1 MFLSATSLQQLLASM
16 GDGVCMLDMEGALIH
31 WNRSAELL
39 SGYQGNEL
47 LGRPCPAVLL
57 QGLLGMER
65 TVELSRLSGLLLQRQ
80 ESRVV
85 QGTLPHKK
93 GHLLAVETTA
103 FPLYDPLGLQLG
115 ACLLFRQKQQGYNKE
130 QVVQLAKMAYFDSV
144 SGTFSRSYG
153 EMKLG
158 AALVEMQQTNV
169 PAGMLL
175 VQLHNLKDINDSFG
189 HVAGDELIQAAA
201 DCMKNSFSEHGKVY
215 RVGGD
220 EFVVIITKDIPQFEN
235 LLRAFEQRVESWHG
249 EFVES
254 MTVSYG
260 YVFSSERKW
269 NSIFDISK
277 ASDERMYESKKQYYT
292 RSGMDR
298 SRQ

>member
-16 GDGVCMLDMEGALIH
+16 GDGVCMLDMEGVLIH
-31 WNRSAELL
+31 WNSSAELL
-39 SGYQGNEL
+39 SGYQGHEL
-47 LGRPCPAVLL
+47 LGRPCPALLL

-65 TVELSRLSGLLLQRQ
+65 TVELSRLSGLLLQRK

-115 ACLLFRQKQQGYNKE
+115 ACLLFRQKNQGYNKE

-144 SGTFSRSYG
+144 SSTFSRPYG

-158 AALVEMQQTNV
+158 AALAEMQQTNV

-175 VQLHNLKDINDSFG
+175 VQLHNLKEVNDLYG
-189 HVAGDELIQAAA
+189 HIAGDHLLQVVGKTVASLLEGA
-201 DCMKNSFSEHGKVY
+201 DIVVRWQSATFFILCYNGKKSLLLLLAE
-215 RVGGD
+215 R
-220 EFVVIITKDIPQFEN
+220 IRN
-235 LLRAFEQRVESWHG
+235 LLAQIQPTFNGQELPLEVIVCGAVADVNDTIESLVGKAERVLLQTDTNR
-249 EFVES
+249 VL
-254 MTVSYG
+254 VADA
-260 YVFSSERKW
+260 K
-269 NSIFDISK
+269 
-277 ASDERMYESKKQYYT
+277 
-292 RSGMDR
+292 
-298 SRQ
+298 

>member
-16 GDGVCMLDMEGALIH
+16 GDGVCILDMEGVLIH
-31 WNRSAELL
+31 WNSSAELL
-39 SGYQGNEL
+39 SGYQGHEL
-47 LGRPCPAVLL
+47 LGRPCPALLL

-65 TVELSRLSGLLLQRQ
+65 TVELSRLAGLLLQRQ

-115 ACLLFRQKQQGYNKE
+115 ACLLFRQKHQGYNKE

-144 SGTFSRSYG
+144 SSTFSRPYG

-158 AALVEMQQTNV
+158 AALAEMQQTNV

-175 VQLHNLKDINDSFG
+175 VQLHNLKEVNDLYG
-189 HVAGDELIQAAA
+189 NIAGDHLLQVVGKTVASLLEGA
-201 DCMKNSFSEHGKVY
+201 DIVVRWQSATFFILCYNGKKSLLLLLAE
-215 RVGGD
+215 R
-220 EFVVIITKDIPQFEN
+220 IRN
-235 LLRAFEQRVESWHG
+235 LLAQIQPTFNGQELPLEVIVCGAVADVNDTIESLVGKAERVLLQTDTNR
-249 EFVES
+249 VL
-254 MTVSYG
+254 VADA
-260 YVFSSERKW
+260 K
-269 NSIFDISK
+269 
-277 ASDERMYESKKQYYT
+277 
-292 RSGMDR
+292 
-298 SRQ
+298 

>member
-16 GDGVCMLDMEGALIH
+16 GDGVCILDMEGVLIH
-31 WNRSAELL
+31 WNSSAELL
-39 SGYQGNEL
+39 SGYQGHEL
-47 LGRPCPAVLL
+47 LGRPCPALLL

-65 TVELSRLSGLLLQRQ
+65 TVELSRLSGLLLQRK

-115 ACLLFRQKQQGYNKE
+115 ACLLFRQKNQGYNKE

-144 SGTFSRSYG
+144 SSTFSRPYG

-158 AALVEMQQTNV
+158 AALAEMQQTNV

-175 VQLHNLKDINDSFG
+175 VQLHNLKEVNDLYG
-189 HVAGDELIQAAA
+189 HIAGDHLLQVVGKTVASLLEGA
-201 DCMKNSFSEHGKVY
+201 DIVVRWQSATFFILCYNGKKSLLLLLAE
-215 RVGGD
+215 R
-220 EFVVIITKDIPQFEN
+220 IRN
-235 LLRAFEQRVESWHG
+235 LLAQIQPTFNGQELPLEVIVCGAVADVNDTIESLVGKAERVLLQTDTNR
-249 EFVES
+249 VL
-254 MTVSYG
+254 VADA
-260 YVFSSERKW
+260 K
-269 NSIFDISK
+269 
-277 ASDERMYESKKQYYT
+277 
-292 RSGMDR
+292 
-298 SRQ
+298 

>member
-1 MFLSATSLQQLLASM
+1 MFLSATSLQQLLASV
-16 GDGVCMLDMEGALIH
+16 GDGVCMLDMEGVLIH
-31 WNRSAELL
+31 WNSSAESL

-47 LGRPCPAVLL
+47 LGRPCPPVLL

-85 QGTLPHKK
+85 QGTLTHKK

-115 ACLLFRQKQQGYNKE
+115 ACLLFRQKSQGYNKE

-144 SGTFSRSYG
+144 SGTFSRPYG

-158 AALVEMQQTNV
+158 AALAEMQQTTV

-175 VQLHNLKDINDSFG
+175 VQLHNLKEVNDSLG
-189 HVAGDELIQAAA
+189 HVAGDHLLQVVGKTVASLLEGTDIVVRWQSATFFILCYNGKKSLLLLLAERIRTLLAQIQPTFNGQELPLEVIVCGAVA
-201 DCMKNSFSEHGKVY
+201 DVN
-215 RVGGD
+215 D
-220 EFVVIITKDIPQFEN
+220 TT
-235 LLRAFEQRVESWHG
+235 ESL
-249 EFVES
+249 V
-254 MTVSYG
+254 
-260 YVFSSERKW
+260 
-269 NSIFDISK
+269 SK
-277 ASDERMYESKKQYYT
+277 AERVMLQTDTNRVLVADAK
-292 RSGMDR
+292 
-298 SRQ
+298 

>member
-16 GDGVCMLDMEGALIH
+16 GDGVCMLDMEGILIH
-31 WNRSAELL
+31 WNSSAEIL

-47 LGRPCPAVLL
+47 LGRPCPGPLL

-65 TVELSRLSGLLLQRQ
+65 TVELSRLSGLLLQRK

-115 ACLLFRQKQQGYNKE
+115 ACLLFRQKNQGYNKE

-144 SGTFSRSYG
+144 SSTFSRPYG

-158 AALVEMQQTNV
+158 AALAEMQQTNV

-175 VQLHNLKDINDSFG
+175 VQLHNLKEVNDLYG
-189 HVAGDELIQAAA
+189 NIAGDHLLQVVGKTVASLLEGA
-201 DCMKNSFSEHGKVY
+201 DIVVRWQSATFFILCYNGKKSLLLLLAE
-215 RVGGD
+215 R
-220 EFVVIITKDIPQFEN
+220 IRN
-235 LLRAFEQRVESWHG
+235 LLAQIQPTFNGQELPLEVIVCGAVADVNDTIESLVGKAERVLLQTDTNR
-249 EFVES
+249 VL
-254 MTVSYG
+254 VADA
-260 YVFSSERKW
+260 K
-269 NSIFDISK
+269 
-277 ASDERMYESKKQYYT
+277 
-292 RSGMDR
+292 
-298 SRQ
+298 

>member
-16 GDGVCMLDMEGALIH
+16 GDGVCILDMEGVLIH
-31 WNRSAELL
+31 WNSSAALL
-39 SGYQGNEL
+39 SGYQGHEL
-47 LGRPCPAVLL
+47 LGRPCPALLL

-65 TVELSRLSGLLLQRQ
+65 TVELSRLAGLLLQRQ

-115 ACLLFRQKQQGYNKE
+115 ACLLFRQKHQGYNKE

-144 SGTFSRSYG
+144 SSTFSRPYG

-158 AALVEMQQTNV
+158 AALAEMQQTNV

-175 VQLHNLKDINDSFG
+175 VQLHNLKEVNDLYG
-189 HVAGDELIQAAA
+189 NIAGDHLLQVVGKTVASLLEGA
-201 DCMKNSFSEHGKVY
+201 DIVVRWQSATFFILCYNGKKSLLLLLAE
-215 RVGGD
+215 R
-220 EFVVIITKDIPQFEN
+220 IRN
-235 LLRAFEQRVESWHG
+235 LLAQIQPTFNGQELPLEVIVCGAVADVNDTIESLVGKAERVLLQTDTNR
-249 EFVES
+249 VL
-254 MTVSYG
+254 VADA
-260 YVFSSERKW
+260 K
-269 NSIFDISK
+269 
-277 ASDERMYESKKQYYT
+277 
-292 RSGMDR
+292 
-298 SRQ
+298 

>member
-1 MFLSATSLQQLLASM
+1 MFLSATSLQQLLASV

-47 LGRPCPAVLL
+47 LGRPCPAMLL

-144 SGTFSRSYG
+144 SSTFSRPYG

-158 AALVEMQQTNV
+158 AALAEMQQTNV
-169 PAGMLL
+169 PAGILL
-175 VQLHNLKDINDSFG
+175 VQLHNLKEVNDLYG
-189 HVAGDELIQAAA
+189 HIAGDHLLQVVGKTVASLLEGTDIVVRWQSATFFILCYNGKKSLLLLLAERIRTLLAQIQPTFNSQELPLEVIVCGAVA
-201 DCMKNSFSEHGKVY
+201 DVNDTIESLVGKAE
-215 RVGGD
+215 RV
-220 EFVVIITKDIPQFEN
+220 
-235 LLRAFEQRVESWHG
+235 LLQTDTNRVL
-249 EFVES
+249 VADA
-254 MTVSYG
+254 
-260 YVFSSERKW
+260 K
-269 NSIFDISK
+269 
-277 ASDERMYESKKQYYT
+277 
-292 RSGMDR
+292 
-298 SRQ
+298 

>member
-16 GDGVCMLDMEGALIH
+16 GDGVCMLDMEGVLIH
-31 WNRSAELL
+31 WNSSAELL
-39 SGYQGNEL
+39 SGYQGHEL
-47 LGRPCPAVLL
+47 LGRPCPALLL

-65 TVELSRLSGLLLQRQ
+65 TVELSRLAGLLLQRQ

-115 ACLLFRQKQQGYNKE
+115 ACLLFRQKHQGYNKE

-144 SGTFSRSYG
+144 SSTFSRPYG

-158 AALVEMQQTNV
+158 AALAEMQQTNV

-175 VQLHNLKDINDSFG
+175 VQLHNLKEVNDLYG
-189 HVAGDELIQAAA
+189 NIAGDHLLQVVGKTVASLLEGA
-201 DCMKNSFSEHGKVY
+201 DIVVRWQSATFFILCYNGKKSLLLLLAE
-215 RVGGD
+215 R
-220 EFVVIITKDIPQFEN
+220 IRN
-235 LLRAFEQRVESWHG
+235 LLAQIQPTFNGQELPLEVIVCGAVADVNDTIESLVGKAERVLLQTDTNR
-249 EFVES
+249 VL
-254 MTVSYG
+254 VADA
-260 YVFSSERKW
+260 K
-269 NSIFDISK
+269 
-277 ASDERMYESKKQYYT
+277 
-292 RSGMDR
+292 
-298 SRQ
+298 

>member
-16 GDGVCMLDMEGALIH
+16 GDGVCMLDMEGVLIH
-31 WNRSAELL
+31 WNSSAELL
-39 SGYQGNEL
+39 SGYQGHEL
-47 LGRPCPAVLL
+47 LGRPCPALLL

-65 TVELSRLSGLLLQRQ
+65 TVELSRLAGLLLQRQ

-115 ACLLFRQKQQGYNKE
+115 ACLLFRQKHQGYNKE

-144 SGTFSRSYG
+144 SSTFSRPYG

-158 AALVEMQQTNV
+158 AALAEMQQTNV

-175 VQLHNLKDINDSFG
+175 VQLHNLKEVNELYG
-189 HVAGDELIQAAA
+189 HIAGDHLLQVVGKTVASLLEGTDIVVRWQSATFFILCYNGKKSLLLLLAERIRTLLAQIQPTFNSQELPLEVIVCGAVA
-201 DCMKNSFSEHGKVY
+201 DVNDTIESLVGKAE
-215 RVGGD
+215 RV
-220 EFVVIITKDIPQFEN
+220 
-235 LLRAFEQRVESWHG
+235 LLQTDTNRVL
-249 EFVES
+249 VADA
-254 MTVSYG
+254 
-260 YVFSSERKW
+260 K
-269 NSIFDISK
+269 
-277 ASDERMYESKKQYYT
+277 
-292 RSGMDR
+292 
-298 SRQ
+298 